1 MKLRRTLAIGTATLA
16 TAMAGVL
23 VIGPEATAGNAEFRA
38 KLRDPSGRVV
48 GTVNFT
54 IKRHHTEVEARLQPN
69 RNVTPNQFH
78 GFHVHAN
85 NDRANGR
92 GCIADRNAPRS
103 SWFVSADGHLS
114 AEMQEH
120 GQHQGDLPSPLVLS
134 DGTARLTFTTD
145 RIEPDMLRGRAVILH
160 ADPDNFGNV
169 PLGTGANQYVPGAT
183 AVDLTSRTGNAGDRV
198 ACGLIRRA
206 R

>member
-1 MKLRRTLAIGTATLA
+1 MKLRRTVAIGTATLA

-23 VIGPEATAGNAEFRA
+23 LIGPEATAYNAEFRA

-48 GTVNFT
+48 GTVNFS
-54 IKRHHTEVEARLQPN
+54 IKRHHTEVDARLQPN

-85 NDRANGR
+85 NDPANGR
-92 GCIADRNAPRS
+92 GCIADRNALRS
-103 SWFVSADGHLS
+103 TWFVSADGHLS
-114 AEMQEH
+114 AELQKH

-145 RIEPDMLRGRAVILH
+145 RIEPAMLRGRAVILH

-169 PLGTGANQYVPGAT
+169 PTGTGANQYVPGST
-183 AVDLTSRTGNAGDRV
+183 AVDLTNRTGNAGDRV